1 MKSWSENNRE
11 QGQTYCVG
19 FRSGVAIETNHGREN
34 NIEKKQYQSLLNV
47 NGEQSYQI
55 RSRNLKMIESD
66 LVDYL

>member
-11 QGQTYCVG
+11 QGQTYCVV
-19 FRSGVAIETNHGREN
+19 FRSGVAIETNRGREN